1 MLLVAFRMSTNTVI
15 VRFGSTFPHQSID
28 LNRMVCDPCIP
39 IVNGAF
45 GCQAPPS
52 IE

>member
-28 LNRMVCDPCIP
+28 RNVITWTRAPVWE
-39 IVNGAF
+39 NGAF
-45 GCQAPPS
+45 AIQFPPS
-52 IE
+52 IA